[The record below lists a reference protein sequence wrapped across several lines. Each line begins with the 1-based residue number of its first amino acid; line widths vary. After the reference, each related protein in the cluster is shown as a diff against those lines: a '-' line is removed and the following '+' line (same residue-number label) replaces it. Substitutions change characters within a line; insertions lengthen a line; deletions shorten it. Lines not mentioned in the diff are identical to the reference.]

1 VRLRE
6 TVRKPWVAVVDGGP
20 FDVPMVD
27 VLQSGGVP
35 VFRTTDRALRLL
47 AIFCR
52 QRLSA

>member
-1 VRLRE
+1 MRLRE

-20 FDVPMVD
+20 LYDPMVD

-35 VFRTTDRALRLL
+35 LFRTADRAPLL
-47 AIFCR
+47 LEIFCR